1 MELYR
6 FSYDAL
12 LGVIG
17 LFVIAL
23 GMKKINGYR
32 IQMWVST
39 AIQHVK
45 GQCKKGVYVHI
56 ERNLNVLKIT
66 SIN

>member
-45 GQCKKGVYVHI
+45 GQCKNGVYVYTD
-56 ERNLNVLKIT
+56 RYLNVVKIR